1 MATTSDL
8 EAAFRKEPRLKPGEV
23 RMLTRIL
30 QDAELL
36 PKGRRGGWRQMPELT
51 PVHCAIWLV
60 GLAVTRR
67 AGLRNVVG
75 LRKRV
80 EQVLGLVNKVEPETT
95 FGGFLTQLI
104 TDYVDA
110 RFHDQFMPH
119 RILVINDDTNPTAE
133 VVFSDPTRRGKDDE
147 FGELIFCAPEYL
159 AKSEDEIVDQKGTAF
174 ADAFVIGA
182 EVLFTFR
189 EVFAPERESV
199 DTDGGTDVP
208 AEA

>member
-8 EAAFRKEPRLKPGEV
+8 EAAFRKESRLKPGEV

-36 PKGRRGGWRQMPELT
+36 PKGRRGGWRNMPELT

-67 AGLRNVVG
+67 SGLRNVAG
-75 LRKRV
+75 LRKRI
-80 EQVLGLVNKVEPETT
+80 ERVLGLVNKVEPEET
-95 FGGFLTQLI
+95 FGGFMTQLI
-104 TDYVDA
+104 TDYADG
-110 RFHDQFMPH
+110 RFHDDFMPL
-119 RILVINDDTNPTAE
+119 RILIVNDDTRPTAE
-133 VVFSDPTRRGKDDE
+133 VAFSNPKRQGKADE
-147 FGELIFCAPEYL
+147 YGEVIFVAPEYL
-159 AKSEDEIVDQKGTAF
+159 AKSEDEIVGQKGTAF

-189 EVFAPERESV
+189 EVFEKDAGAPTE
-199 DTDGGTDVP
+199 
-208 AEA
+208 